1 MFTSITI
8 KQSTS
13 VIIAWTPWITAAAMI
28 YSWLRRLERSFYRLN
43 TLYPIYAQQKIVNIL
58 WRSIQS
64 KMEVAEA
71 QELFEMHPDID
82 IFEKD
87 ILGFSWLSS
96 AIAQGNMEL
105 VKFLLEKTNAVS
117 LHT

>member
-1 MFTSITI
+1 M
-8 KQSTS
+8 
-13 VIIAWTPWITAAAMI
+13 
-28 YSWLRRLERSFYRLN
+28 L
-43 TLYPIYAQQKIVNIL
+43 NIL
-58 WRSIQS
+58 WLNIHS

-71 QELFEMHPDID
+71 QELFDVYPDID

-87 ILGFSWLSS
+87 IFGFSWLSS

-117 LHT
+117 LRT